1 VSSREVALSL
11 VNTACRRPF
20 GPTVP
25 APDTLGLETDM
36 FIASV
41 PGTTDKRVFL
51 VGIEGKRLI
60 PNKDV
65 LVELKRLGI
74 SDKGEVSS
82 DALNMFPTLP
92 TP

>member
-1 VSSREVALSL
+1 
-11 VNTACRRPF
+11 
-20 GPTVP
+20 
-25 APDTLGLETDM
+25 M

-41 PGTTDKRVFL
+41 PGTVDKRVFL

-65 LVELKRLGI
+65 LDELQRIGI
-74 SDKGEVSS
+74 PNKGDVSS
-82 DALNMFPTLP
+82 DALNLFPTLP